1 MLLNGGVHIG
11 TNNSEHLTISSSG
24 KVGIGTTS
32 PQNTL
37 SVAGTVQAYEVLV
50 NTGWSDYIFAP
61 NYYLPPLK
69 EVKAYIEQNHHLPE
83 IPTASEVEDHGV
95 AVGAMESKL
104 LAEVEELTLHMI
116 HADEQSQRL
125 EQQQE
130 RDREI
135 GGCAV
140 RCSEIQRIT
149 PEKQP

>member
-61 NYYLPPLK
+61 NHNLVRDFTRARVHQQGQTTSGENVTQQLC
-69 EVKAYIEQNHHLPE
+69 
-83 IPTASEVEDHGV
+83 G
-95 AVGAMESKL
+95 AVSKP
-104 LAEVEELTLHMI
+104 
-116 HADEQSQRL
+116 
-125 EQQQE
+125 
-130 RDREI
+130 
-135 GGCAV
+135 C
-140 RCSEIQRIT
+140 
-149 PEKQP
+149 